1 MNRNL
6 LQVESLE
13 LYREDHLI
21 FSNIS
26 FQIQNGD
33 HLVIRGQNGSGKTS
47 LIRTI
52 CGLTQADKGKVLW
65 NEASID
71 ESLFNYYEQL
81 SYLGH
86 KNGLISELTLD
97 ENLNYGLD
105 QTDKDGQDQVIN
117 GFRLT
122 DLKHSLIQNLSNG
135 ESRKTALSRVV
146 SSKKPL
152 WVLDE
157 PYANLDSD
165 SISYLNNC
173 IGDHINTGGI
183 VITSTNRDD
192 TIATKTTE
200 LLIGF

>member
-1 MNRNL
+1 MNRNV

-86 KNGLISELTLD
+86 KNGLIPELTLN

-105 QTDKDGQDQVIN
+105 QIDKDGQDEVIN

-122 DLKHSLIQNLSNG
+122 DLRDSLIQNLSNG
-135 ESRKTALSRVV
+135 ESRKTALTRVV
-146 SSKKPL
+146 SSKKPM

-157 PYANLDSD
+157 PYANLDSN

-173 IGDHINTGGI
+173 IGDHIKTGGI

-192 TIATKTTE
+192 SIETKTTE
-200 LLIGF
+200 LLISS

>member
-1 MNRNL
+1 LNRNF
-6 LQVESLE
+6 LQLDSLE

-21 FSNIS
+21 FTDIS
-26 FQIQNGD
+26 FQIESGD
-33 HLVIRGQNGSGKTS
+33 HMVIRGVNGSGKTS

-65 NEASID
+65 NGASID

-86 KNGLISELTLD
+86 KNGLIPELTLD
-97 ENLNYGLD
+97 ENLDYGIG
-105 QTDKDGQDQVIN
+105 QIDKDGQDQVID
-117 GFRLT
+117 GFRLG
-122 DLKHSLIQNLSNG
+122 DLRESLIQNLSNG

-157 PYANLDSD
+157 PYANLDSN
-165 SISYLNNC
+165 SINYLNNR
-173 IGDHINTGGI
+173 IGDHISTGGI

-192 TIATKTTE
+192 SITTKTTE
-200 LLIGF
+200 LLLGS